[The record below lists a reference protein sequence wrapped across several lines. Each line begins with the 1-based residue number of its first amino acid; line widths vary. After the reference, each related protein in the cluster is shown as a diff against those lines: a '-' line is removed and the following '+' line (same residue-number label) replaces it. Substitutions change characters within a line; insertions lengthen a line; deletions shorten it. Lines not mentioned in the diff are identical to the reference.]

1 MGLLDKLKG
10 TRRPDDGVAPKAEA
24 DVRAAL
30 LAINRE
36 TAPFVIR
43 EPQGDEKA
51 DLVAEWKIVDAKWY
65 EVFAKASLTKVFK
78 VLMRFDSETHEVRA
92 VDQDWTVE
100 WSAGMPSLS
109 LSAEKFRGQKTSV
122 EFGQAF
128 AFTETLEYG
137 EVYKYKFATGEIKGP
152 LSDAVT
158 AAGWTWRAV
167 AFGKL

>member
-1 MGLLDKLKG
+1 MGLLDRLKG
-10 TRRPDDGVAPKAEA
+10 TKKPAEGVAPKSETE
-24 DVRAAL
+24 VRAAL

-36 TAPFVIR
+36 TAPFVVR
-43 EPQGDEKA
+43 EPTADEKA

-65 EVFAKASLTKVFK
+65 ETFAKAGLEKVFK
-78 VLMRFDSETHEVRA
+78 VLMRLDAENHEVRA
-92 VDQDWTVE
+92 VDQE
-100 WSAGMPSLS
+100 WSVAWNAGVPQLT

-128 AFTETLEYG
+128 AFTENREYG

-158 AAGWTWRAV
+158 GAGWTWRAV